1 VTQVYN
7 AAILNASVQMFILQ
21 ATSVNVTKDCTE
33 LKKLERL
40 LIEKDFVLVLKLGVR
55 PENGATTL
63 SIATLSMTTLSL
75 TTLSMTTFSITTN
88 KARYSA

>member
-7 AAILNASVQMFILQ
+7 AAILNASVQMFIVQ

-33 LKKLERL
+33 LKKLECL
-40 LIEKDFVLVLKLGVR
+40 LMENVFVLVLKLGVR

-63 SIATLSMTTLSL
+63 SM
-75 TTLSMTTFSITTN
+75 TTLSMTTFSIRIN
-88 KARYSA
+88 KMRYSAQ